1 MNIKNNTNV
10 QYTIYKMNIFV
21 SESVGLIS
29 ESCNLEPP
37 PFEKAVLMPQTHPR
51 CAETKSPSE
60 GFAKPKAEQNLDSCP
75 DVSPII
81 ENESRK
87 YKSTFTIVNNPNP
100 LQKKNNS
107 KFVQSNTIDEKHTEM
122 LNHFN
127 ETETK
132 TIPKLQIERAQLKH
146 ILTSFR
152 ETNIEKYMETKDNI
166 QKITSQIRSL
176 NREKKKYFLE
186 NSKYIFQYFEYKK
199 KISSGDNN
207 NKNVNKLNSFFNI
220 KEITST
226 NSETNET
233 VEKDIHKHMYQNYWK
248 NVKNE
253 ITNIQD
259 FIVPSDVCEYCRQ
272 GEMIPQDEEGILIC
286 NNNKCGKFVTY
297 IVDSSK
303 PTNKEPPNEVSYT
316 AYIRLNHF
324 KEILSQFQA
333 KETTQIPDEVIEAIR
348 NRIKKERI
356 KDIKTINY
364 EKMREILRKLGLNKY
379 FEHIQYIN
387 SIFGIKPPIMNEELH
402 ETLCVL
408 FIEIQKPWAI
418 HCPAN
423 RTNFFNYTYTL
434 YQLCVLL
441 GQTQYL
447 PYIPLLKDRTKQL
460 EQDMIWKKVC
470 NELSWYFEPTI

>member
-1 MNIKNNTNV
+1 MNNALSKKT
-10 QYTIYKMNIFV
+10 TSKLF
-21 SESVGLIS
+21 S
-29 ESCNLEPP
+29 
-37 PFEKAVLMPQTHPR
+37 
-51 CAETKSPSE
+51 
-60 GFAKPKAEQNLDSCP
+60 QN
-75 DVSPII
+75 
-81 ENESRK
+81 
-87 YKSTFTIVNNPNP
+87 
-100 LQKKNNS
+100 
-107 KFVQSNTIDEKHTEM
+107 NTIDEKHTEL
-122 LNHFN
+122 LNQFH
-127 ETETK
+127 ESEIE
-132 TIPKLQIERAQLKH
+132 TIPILQDERLSLKTLLSTLDDSQIEK
-146 ILTSFR
+146 I
-152 ETNIEKYMETKDNI
+152 MDTKD
-166 QKITSQIRSL
+166 KIKDINTQIRFL
-176 NREKKKYFLE
+176 KAQKKKYLLD
-186 NSKYIFQYFEYKK
+186 NSKFIFQYFEDKK

-207 NKNVNKLNSFFNI
+207 QNVNKLNSFFKI
-220 KEITST
+220 KDAIDEPDNKERDQSKK
-226 NSETNET
+226 N
-233 VEKDIHKHMYQNYWK
+233 YQSYWK

-259 FIVPSDVCEYCRQ
+259 FIVPSDICESCRA

-286 NNNKCGKFVTY
+286 NNQKCGKFITY
-297 IVDSSK
+297 IIDNSK

-333 KETTQIPDEVIEAIR
+333 KETTQIPDEVIDAIR

-356 KDIKTINY
+356 KDITLINY
-364 EKMREILRKLGLNKY
+364 DKMREILRKLGLNKY

-408 FIEIQKPWAI
+408 FIEIQKPWAV

-470 NELSWYFEPTI
+470 EDLDWEFIPTI